1 MIKGKRVYISGGG
14 GSIGSE
20 LVRQLAPNNKIFI
33 LDYNETST
41 FDLTEELRLK
51 GFNVNCRVGDVR
63 NYETVNDVFSDFKP
77 DVVFH
82 VAALKHVTPH
92 EIYPIE
98 AINTNILGTYNV
110 LHCAK
115 RYGIKKLINISTDKV
130 IHASSIMGITK
141 KVAEVMTKNAGYIS
155 VRFGNVLGSRGSVI
169 PIWQEQ
175 VNRGEPLTITHPD
188 MERYFMTIPDACE
201 LVIKALDIGKAGQ
214 ILVLDM
220 GKSIKILDLAKEII
234 KNSGKDIKIK
244 TIGIRP
250 GETMTEELMTAEE
263 KLKAK
268 KVGKFWII

>member
-20 LVRQLAPNNKIFI
+20 LVRQLAPKNKIFI
-33 LDYNETST
+33 LDYNETAT

-82 VAALKHVTPH
+82 VAALKHVTPN
-92 EIYPIE
+92 EQYPIE